1 GRPRCRSP
9 PTAPAPAPAAQPAP
23 PQQAAPPQAPQPQAQ
38 QGGAGQIRQMWPQI
52 LDAVKGRRRVTW
64 MLVQQAQVAGFDGS
78 TLQLSFEHAGTRDG
92 FVNGGHDEILR
103 QALQDSFGMSWRIDC
118 IIDPSVGRGPAPGS
132 GPGQAAP
139 QPMQQGAPQPPQ
151 QQYQAPP
158 TQQFAPPPTQMTQS
172 APPVLQPS
180 APAQAP
186 AQPSSSPQPSA
197 PAPDPHPHPLSPD
210 DETIPEEEAGYGQ
223 GMVSGPEL
231 IMKEL
236 GATVIQEIEH
246 DR

>member
-1 GRPRCRSP
+1 
-9 PTAPAPAPAAQPAP
+9 
-23 PQQAAPPQAPQPQAQ
+23 
-38 QGGAGQIRQMWPQI
+38 
-52 LDAVKGRRRVTW
+52 

-103 QALQDSFGMSWRIDC
+103 QAISDSFGMAWRIDC
-118 IIDPSVGRGPAPGS
+118 IIDPSVGRGPGPGS
-132 GPGQAAP
+132 AGGQAVP
-139 QPMQQGAPQPPQ
+139 QPQSMQQAAQPSPQ

-158 TQQFAPPPTQMTQS
+158 AQQFTPPPAQS
-172 APPVLQPS
+172 APPVPP
-180 APAQAP
+180 PAAP
-186 AQPSSSPQPSA
+186 AQPS
-197 PAPDPHPHPLSPD
+197 PAPPPAAPVPDPHPLSPD

-231 IMKEL
+231 IMREL
-236 GATVIQEIEH
+236 GATVIQEIDH